1 MKVKTSNHI
10 STLVKQLPTPT
21 AFLDSNFMLLYAS
34 HSWLEHFNC
43 TRNQYFG
50 RCIRHLPQFSESQVV
65 AQLKFC
71 LEGQPQKLIFKGT
84 YQDDQYRNYQFHCT
98 PWYNDYE
105 NIIGIIIQAEDITR
119 HLENEVRFEKLE
131 NLIKDQSELSKV
143 GTWEYDVLSQR
154 LVWSEMTKR
163 IHEVPEDFQP
173 DVDTAID
180 FYINGHERNTIAM
193 LIHNGITKGQS
204 WKIKSKIKTHK
215 GKEKWVVTTGKP
227 LHENNGVIRLVGT
240 FQDITEK
247 ELAAQQIQEREQ
259 LLHTLID
266 NIPLN
271 IYIKDLNSR
280 KILVNKA
287 ECDFL
292 GVPNAKQILGKCDHD
307 LYDNETANQLREEDL
322 EVIAS
327 NKPILSKEQLIT
339 KKGKQVP
346 MLISKIPLKNLMG
359 EVNAILGIGMDI
371 STLKEKE
378 NELRSLINVT
388 AKQNKKL
395 LDFAHIISHDLRSHT
410 ANFSMLLEFLV
421 QEQNESEKENI
432 IKMLYKASDRLME
445 TLENLNAVVAIN
457 TNANIE
463 QESLDLHEKARG
475 ITKNLK
481 NYIEK
486 KEALVINKI
495 RKGTMVKATPSYLEN
510 IIQSMITNAIKY
522 SHPNRSPKIVLEAK
536 KQENGTLFSITDN
549 GLGIDL
555 EKYGDKLFGMYK
567 TFHNNTSRGIGLYLV
582 KNQIE
587 AMGGSIT
594 VHSKVGKGSIFN
606 IVLDD

>member
-1 MKVKTSNHI
+1 
-10 STLVKQLPTPT
+10 
-21 AFLDSNFMLLYAS
+21 MLLYAS

-50 RCIRHLPQFSESQVV
+50 RCISHLPQFSESQVV

-71 LEGQPQKLIFKGT
+71 LEGIPQKLIFKGT
-84 YQDDQYRNYQFHCT
+84 YQDHQFKNYQFHCT
-98 PWYNDYE
+98 PWYNDNE
-105 NIIGIIIQAEDITR
+105 NIIGIIIQAEDITG

-143 GTWEYDVLSQR
+143 GTWEYDILTQGVT
-154 LVWSEMTKR
+154 WSDMTKK
-163 IHEVPEDFQP
+163 IHDVPEDFHLN
-173 DVDTAID
+173 VDSAID
-180 FYINGHERNTIAM
+180 FYINGHERNTMAM
-193 LIHNGITKGQS
+193 LVHNGITKGQS
-204 WKIKSKIKTHK
+204 WKVKSKIKTYK
-215 GKEKWVVTTGKP
+215 GQEKWVITTGKP
-227 LHENNGVIRLVGT
+227 LYENDEITRLIGT
-240 FQDITEK
+240 FQDITDK
-247 ELAAQQIQEREQ
+247 ELAGQQIKEREQ

-292 GVPNAKQILGKCDHD
+292 GVPNAKQLIGKSDHD
-307 LYDNETANQLREEDL
+307 LYDEVMATKLREEDL

-327 NKPILSKEQLIT
+327 NKPILSKEQMLST
-339 KKGKQVP
+339 KDGRKVP

-378 NELRSLINVT
+378 NELRSLIRVT
-388 AKQNKKL
+388 SEQNKKL

-421 QEQNESEKENI
+421 QEKDEKEKENI
-432 IKMLYKASDRLME
+432 IRMLYRASERLME
-445 TLENLNAVVAIN
+445 TLENLNVVVAIN
-457 TNANIE
+457 TNINIE
-463 QESLDLHEKARG
+463 QKRLDLNEKVTK
-475 ITKNLK
+475 ITHNLK
-481 NYIEK
+481 NFIQK
-486 KEALVINKI
+486 KEALLINKI
-495 RKGTMVKATPSYLEN
+495 PKDTFIKAAPIYLEN
-510 IIQSMITNAIKY
+510 IIQNMITNAIKY
-522 SHPNRSPKIVLEAK
+522 SHPNRSPRIVLRAIK
-536 KQENGTLFSITDN
+536 KRNTTVFSIQDN

-555 EKYGDKLFGMYK
+555 EKYGEKLFGMYK

-587 AMGGSIT
+587 AMGGSIN
-594 VHSKVGKGSIFN
+594 VSSKVDVGTTFN
-606 IVLDD
+606 IVFND

>member
-1 MKVKTSNHI
+1 MK
-10 STLVKQLPTPT
+10 
-21 AFLDSNFMLLYAS
+21 
-34 HSWLEHFNC
+34 
-43 TRNQYFG
+43 
-50 RCIRHLPQFSESQVV
+50 
-65 AQLKFC
+65 
-71 LEGQPQKLIFKGT
+71 
-84 YQDDQYRNYQFHCT
+84 
-98 PWYNDYE
+98 
-105 NIIGIIIQAEDITR
+105 
-119 HLENEVRFEKLE
+119 
-131 NLIKDQSELSKV
+131 
-143 GTWEYDVLSQR
+143 
-154 LVWSEMTKR
+154 
-163 IHEVPEDFQP
+163 
-173 DVDTAID
+173 
-180 FYINGHERNTIAM
+180 
-193 LIHNGITKGQS
+193 HN
-204 WKIKSKIKTHK
+204 
-215 GKEKWVVTTGKP
+215 EKWVITTGKP
-227 LHENNGVIRLVGT
+227 LYDNDEVIRLVGT

-259 LLHTLID
+259 ILHTLID

-292 GVPNAKQILGKCDHD
+292 GVPNAKELLGKCDHD
-307 LYDNETANQLREEDL
+307 LYDNRTANQLREEDL
-322 EVIAS
+322 EVIAN
-327 NKPILSKEQLIT
+327 NKAILSKEQWITT
-339 KKGKQVP
+339 KKGNEIP
-346 MLISKIPLKNLMG
+346 MLVSKIPLKNLMG

-388 AKQNKKL
+388 TKQNKKL

-421 QEQNESEKENI
+421 QEKNENEKENI

-457 TNANIE
+457 TNTHIE
-463 QESLDLHEKARG
+463 KEPLNLYHKVRH

-495 RKGTMVKATPSYLEN
+495 PKGTRVNAAPSFLEN

-522 SHPNRSPKIVLEAK
+522 SHPNRAPKIVLEAK
-536 KQENGTLFSITDN
+536 KLENCTLFSITDN

-587 AMGGSIT
+587 AMGGSVT
-594 VHSKVGKGSIFN
+594 VYSKVGKGSTFN
-606 IVLDD
+606 IVLND

>member
-1 MKVKTSNHI
+1 M
-10 STLVKQLPTPT
+10 VKQLPTPT
-21 AFLDSNFMLLYAS
+21 ALLDSNFMLVYAS

-71 LEGQPQKLIFKGT
+71 LEGEPQKLIFKGT
-84 YQDDQYRNYQFHCT
+84 YEEGEYKNYQFHCS
-98 PWYNDYE
+98 PWYNDNE

-119 HLENEVRFEKLE
+119 HLKNEVRFEKLE

-143 GTWEYDVLSQR
+143 GSWEYDILTQSME
-154 LVWSEMTKR
+154 WSEMTKK
-163 IHEVPEDFQP
+163 IHEVPKNFKP
-173 DVDTAID
+173 NVDAAIE
-180 FYINGHERNTIAM
+180 FYINGHERNTMAM
-193 LIHNGITKGQS
+193 LVHNGITKGQS
-204 WKIKSKIKTHK
+204 WKVKSKIKTHK
-215 GKEKWVVTTGKP
+215 GNEKWVVTTGKP
-227 LHENNGVIRLVGT
+227 IYENEKVIRLVGT

-259 LLHTLID
+259 ILHTLID

-292 GVPNAKQILGKCDHD
+292 GVPNAKRLLGKSDHD
-307 LYDNETANQLREEDL
+307 LYDQETAKRLREEDL
-322 EVIAS
+322 KVIAK
-327 NKPILSKEQLIT
+327 NIPILSKEQLLTT
-339 KKGKQVP
+339 KNGKQVP
-346 MLISKIPLKNLMG
+346 MLVSKIPLKNLMG

-371 STLKEKE
+371 SSLKEKE
-378 NELRSLINVT
+378 NELRNLIHVT

-421 QEQNESEKENI
+421 KEKNENEKENI

-445 TLENLNAVVAIN
+445 TLENLNTVVAIN
-457 TNANIE
+457 TNAYIE
-463 QESLDLHEKARG
+463 KEPLDLHEKVKH
-475 ITKNLK
+475 IVKNLETYIAK
-481 NYIEK
+481 N
-486 KEALVINKI
+486 EALIINKI
-495 RKGTMVKATPSYLEN
+495 RKGTWVKAAPYFLEN

-536 KQENGTLFSITDN
+536 KLENCTLFSITDN

-587 AMGGSIT
+587 AMGGSVT
-594 VHSKVGKGSIFN
+594 VYSKVGKGSTFN
-606 IVLDD
+606 IVLND